1 MTLVSPALLASLD
14 LPGILDG
21 LPLGVA
27 VQDQEGRVLTVNTA
41 LERLTGFTRD
51 EVLGV
56 PCRHVLRS
64 GLSHRRRQEYGSVDT
79 EIINRHRR
87 RIPVRISVIPVRDTQ
102 GQELYRI
109 DVVEDLSALKEL
121 EHRVEEPG
129 GIGKLVGKSQA
140 MEHILRLIPAMA
152 HSGAPVVVIGET
164 GTGKDAVSEAIH
176 KISPRT
182 REPFVRVN
190 CGPMQPE
197 VLEAELFGRL
207 QTSGEVAPGAFQRAG
222 AGTVYLSDV
231 GELPEELQVRL
242 TRVLDDGIV
251 FPAGSQTSERSEA
264 KVIASSPTSPENL
277 VRTGRMRQDLAY
289 RLGAFR
295 LDLPPLRERPEDIE
309 FLLIHFLDIFATKF
323 RKKVRG
329 FTPKARRLLLAHDY
343 PGNVRELRNIVEFA
357 VMVCPKTS
365 IPPACLPGHLLE
377 QLASKHEGGDR

>member
-1 MTLVSPALLASLD
+1 MPLVPPATLASLD
-14 LPGILDG
+14 LPGLLDG

-27 VQDQEGRVLTVNTA
+27 VLDPEGRVVTVNTA
-41 LERLTGFTRD
+41 LERLTGFTR
-51 EVLGV
+51 EEARGV
-56 PCRHVLRS
+56 PCRHVVRS
-64 GLSHRRRQEYGSVDT
+64 GLSHRRNQEHGTSDT
-79 EIINRHRR
+79 EIVNRHRR
-87 RIPVRISVIPVRDTQ
+87 RIPVRISAIPVRDRE
-102 GQELYRI
+102 GHELYRL

-121 EHRVEEPG
+121 ERRVEEPG
-129 GIGKLVGKSQA
+129 GIGRLVGKSPA

-152 HSGAPVVVIGET
+152 QSGAPVVVIGET
-164 GTGKDAVSEAIH
+164 GAGKDAVSEAIH
-176 KISPRT
+176 KLSPRT

-207 QTSGEVAPGAFQRAG
+207 QPSGEVAPGAFQRAG

-231 GELPEELQVRL
+231 GELPEALQVRL
-242 TRVLDDGIV
+242 ARFLDEGVV
-251 FPAGSQTSERSEA
+251 FPAGSQTPERCEA
-264 KVIASSPTSPENL
+264 KVIASSPSGPEAL
-277 VRTGRMRQDLAY
+277 VRSGQMRQDLAY
-289 RLGAFR
+289 RLGALR

-309 FLLIHFLDIFATKF
+309 FLLAHFLEIFAAKF

-357 VMVCPKTS
+357 VMVCHKPS

-377 QLASKHEGGDR
+377 QLAAANKGGGL

>member
-1 MTLVSPALLASLD
+1 MTPVSPATLASID

-27 VQDQEGRVLTVNTA
+27 VQDREGRVVMVNTA
-41 LERLTGFTRD
+41 LERLTGFTRE
-51 EVLGV
+51 EVRGV
-56 PCRHVLRS
+56 PCRHVIRS
-64 GLSHRRRQEYGSVDT
+64 GLCHRRRQEYGSADT

-87 RIPVRISVIPVRDTQ
+87 RIPVRISVIAVRDNQ
-102 GQELYRI
+102 GQELYRL
-109 DVVEDLSALKEL
+109 DVVEDLSAIKEL

-129 GIGKLVGKSQA
+129 GIGKLVGKSPA

-152 HSGAPVVVIGET
+152 QSDAPVVVIGET

-207 QTSGEVAPGAFQRAG
+207 QPSGEVAPGAFHRAG

-242 TRVLDDGIV
+242 ARLLDDGMV
-251 FPAGSQTSERSEA
+251 FPAGSQTPERSEA
-264 KVIASSPTSPENL
+264 KVIASSPSSPESL
-277 VRTGRMRQDLAY
+277 VRAGRMRQDLAY
-289 RLGAFR
+289 RLGALR

-309 FLLIHFLDIFATKF
+309 FLLVHFLDIFAAKF
-323 RKKVRG
+323 RKNVRG

-357 VMVCPKTS
+357 VMVCHKES

-377 QLASKHEGGDR
+377 QLASKSDRDEQ